1 MAEATQIAVPAGG
14 VPPIPAGATNVSERV
29 PAASQQA
36 PGYVPSPQNQAD
48 QYVLPL
54 SEAQKAAAAQAAGIS
69 PADLADFLAFKA
81 AKAAGTAPVAQAALT
96 QEQRAV
102 PQNPNASLD
111 LAVRAASHD
120 PILGS
125 MLGIFDGT
133 AAGVDR
139 GRALGNALTHGD
151 ASLIDVAY
159 LREVGGKDGERLV
172 TLAQGIVAHCTAAAQ
187 AATDSVF
194 ALAGGQANWEA
205 STAAFNKGAPDHLK
219 QFVKY
224 SLDSGSASQ
233 IKAGAEAVVA
243 FAKSSGLVA
252 TPGTGFIASGGGAP
266 GSAQGLS
273 KEAFQAAHAALDK
286 NSRTYER
293 DKGELYG
300 RRQIGKQMGI

>member
-1 MAEATQIAVPAGG
+1 MAEAQQIAVPGG
-14 VPPIPAGATNVSERV
+14 VVPPLPAGAVSNENRI
-29 PAASQQA
+29 PAANQQT
-36 PGYVPSPQNQAD
+36 PGYVQTPQNQAD
-48 QYVLPL
+48 QFVLPL
-54 SEAQKAAAAQAAGIS
+54 TDAQKLAAAQVAGIDPAELAAFRAFKAAQAAA
-69 PADLADFLAFKA
+69 PAA
-81 AKAAGTAPVAQAALT
+81 A
-96 QEQRAV
+96 AV
-102 PQNPNASLD
+102 PAARPASTPTNATGGLD

-151 ASLIDVAY
+151 PALIDVAY
-159 LREVGGKDGERLV
+159 LREVGGKDAERLV
-172 TLAQGIVAHCTAAAQ
+172 TIAQGIVQHCTAAAAQ
-187 AATDSVF
+187 ATASVF
-194 ALAGGQANWEA
+194 ALAGGEANWDA
-205 STAAFNKGAPDHLK
+205 ATAAFNRSAPDHLK

-233 IKAGAEAVVA
+233 VEAGAKAVVE

-252 TPGTGFIASGGGAP
+252 TPGTGFVASGGGAP

-293 DKGELYG
+293 EKGELYG

>member
-1 MAEATQIAVPAGG
+1 MAEAQQITVAPGTI
-14 VPPIPAGATNVSERV
+14 PPLPAGAVSNELRL
-29 PAASQQA
+29 PPASQQA
-36 PGYVPSPQNQAD
+36 PGYVPVTQNQAD

-54 SEAQKAAAAQAAGIS
+54 TDAQKAAQAQAAGIK
-69 PADLADFLAFKA
+69 PEELAAFRA
-81 AKAAGTAPVAQAALT
+81 FQAAQANPAATPAPAKPALPT
-96 QEQRAV
+96 
-102 PQNPNASLD
+102 NPSGALD

-151 ASLIDVAY
+151 PSLIDVAY
-159 LREVGGKDGERLV
+159 LREVGGKDAERLV
-172 TLAQGIVAHCTAAAQ
+172 TIAQGIVQHCTAAAAQ
-187 AATDSVF
+187 ATASVF
-194 ALAGGQANWEA
+194 ALAGGEANWDA
-205 STAAFNKGAPDHLK
+205 ATAAFNRSAPDHLK

-233 IKAGAEAVVA
+233 VEAGAKAVVE

-273 KEAFQAAHAALDK
+273 KDAFQAAHAALDK

-293 DKGELYG
+293 EKGELYG
-300 RRQIGKQMGI
+300 RRQIGKQMGL

>member
-1 MAEATQIAVPAGG
+1 MAEAQQIAVPGG
-14 VPPIPAGATNVSERV
+14 TVPPLPAGATSNENRTP
-29 PAASQQA
+29 PATQQT
-36 PGYVPSPQNQAD
+36 PGYVQTPQNQAD
-48 QYVLPL
+48 QFVLPKTPTVPSDIDPKEL
-54 SEAQKAAAAQAAGIS
+54 EEFRKFKAAQAAAVNP
-69 PADLADFLAFKA
+69 PADRP
-81 AKAAGTAPVAQAALT
+81 TVPVSAT
-96 QEQRAV
+96 GG
-102 PQNPNASLD
+102 LD

-151 ASLIDVAY
+151 PSLIDVAY
-159 LREVGGKDGERLV
+159 LREVGGKDAERLV
-172 TLAQGIVAHCTAAAQ
+172 TIAQGIVQHCTAAA
-187 AATDSVF
+187 AKATETVF
-194 ALAGGQANWEA
+194 ALAGGEAHWEA
-205 STAAFNKGAPDHLK
+205 ATAAFNRSAPDHLK

-233 IKAGAEAVVA
+233 VEAGAKAVVE
-243 FAKSSGLVA
+243 FAKSSGFVA

>member
-1 MAEATQIAVPAGG
+1 MAEAQQIAVPGG
-14 VPPIPAGATNVSERV
+14 VVPPLPSGASERGI
-29 PAASQQA
+29 PPSNQQV
-36 PGYVPSPQNQAD
+36 PGYVPTIQSAAD
-48 QYVLPL
+48 PFVLPL
-54 SEAQKAAAAQAAGIS
+54 TDAQKLAAAQVAGID
-69 PADLADFLAFKA
+69 PAELAAFRAFKA
-81 AKAAGTAPVAQAALT
+81 AQGAAPAAPVANAAVT
-96 QEQRAV
+96 PAIF
-102 PQNPNASLD
+102 PTNATGALD
-111 LAVRAASHD
+111 LAVRASSHD

-151 ASLIDVAY
+151 PALIDVAY
-159 LREVGGKDGERLV
+159 LREVGGKDAERLV
-172 TLAQGIVAHCTAAAQ
+172 TIAQGIVQHCTAQ
-187 AATDSVF
+187 AAAATSSVY
-194 ALAGGQANWEA
+194 ALAGGEANWDA
-205 STAAFNKGAPDHLK
+205 ATAAFNRSAPDHLK

-233 IKAGAEAVVA
+233 VDAGAKAVVE

-252 TPGTGFIASGGGAP
+252 TSGTGFVATGGGQP

-273 KEAFQAAHAALDK
+273 KEGFQSAHSALDK

-293 DKGELYG
+293 EKGELYG

>member
-1 MAEATQIAVPAGG
+1 MAEAQQIAVPGG
-14 VPPIPAGATNVSERV
+14 VVPPLPAGASERGI
-29 PAASQQA
+29 PPSNQQV
-36 PGYVPSPQNQAD
+36 PGYVPAVQSTAD
-48 QYVLPL
+48 QFVLPL
-54 SEAQKAAAAQAAGIS
+54 TDAQKLAAAQVAGID
-69 PADLADFLAFKA
+69 PAELAAFRAFKA
-81 AKAAGTAPVAQAALT
+81 AQGAAPAAAPVAPVARIT
-96 QEQRAV
+96 
-102 PQNPNASLD
+102 PTNATGSLD
-111 LAVRAASHD
+111 LAVKAASHD

-151 ASLIDVAY
+151 PALIDVAY
-159 LREVGGKDGERLV
+159 LREVGGKDAERLV
-172 TLAQGIVAHCTAAAQ
+172 TLAQGIVQHCTAAAA
-187 AATDSVF
+187 AATTAVY
-194 ALAGGQANWEA
+194 ALAGGEANWDA
-205 STAAFNKGAPDHLK
+205 ATAAFNRSAPDHLK

-233 IKAGAEAVVA
+233 VDAGAKAVVE

-252 TPGTGFIASGGGAP
+252 TSGTGFVATGGGQP

-273 KEAFQAAHAALDK
+273 KEGFQSAHSALDK

-293 DKGELYG
+293 EKGELYG